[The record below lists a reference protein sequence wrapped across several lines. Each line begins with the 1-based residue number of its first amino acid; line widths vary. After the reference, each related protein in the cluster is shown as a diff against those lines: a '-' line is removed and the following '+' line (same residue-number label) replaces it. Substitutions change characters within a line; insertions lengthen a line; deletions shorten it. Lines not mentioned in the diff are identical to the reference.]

1 MTEHIINT
9 VVETAAFFNL
19 QLDVYSVT
27 LSERMKISASIKNG
41 VYIIEANNKIVYVG
55 KGTVRDRMKTHIEK
69 ISGEFHTAK
78 DTTGFKILR
87 ETTNITVKD
96 CKVYYMDCK
105 SEINATAMEG
115 ALMKKLMP
123 LANNETYKTE
133 LV

>member
-9 VVETAAFFNL
+9 VVDTATFFNL
-19 QLDVYSVT
+19 QLDVYSVL

-55 KGTVRDRMKTHIEK
+55 KGTVRDRMNTHIEK
-69 ISGEFHTAK
+69 ISGEFHAAK

>member
-9 VVETAAFFNL
+9 VVDTATFFNL
-19 QLDVYSVT
+19 QLDVYSVA
-27 LSERMKISASIKNG
+27 LSERMKIPASIKNG

-69 ISGEFHTAK
+69 ISGEFHAAK

-96 CKVYYMDCK
+96 CKVSYMDCK

>member
-9 VVETAAFFNL
+9 VVETATFFNL
-19 QLDVYSVT
+19 QLDVYSVA
-27 LSERMKISASIKNG
+27 LSERMKIPASIKNG

-69 ISGEFHTAK
+69 ISGEFHAAK

-96 CKVYYMDCK
+96 CKVHYMDCK